1 MSNVRGLRQK
11 NFSRPLVPS
20 AEKLQA
26 SNSSQLEAIRGGL
39 LTYALEARLYRVI
52 LLVSDFD
59 HSDWLKLLGKVAHF
73 KCQICKEGPDL

>member
-39 LTYALEARLYRVI
+39 LTYDTDVTILVTEKFGGPKSGLQIYFWLYY
-52 LLVSDFD
+52 
-59 HSDWLKLLGKVAHF
+59 KKY
-73 KCQICKEGPDL
+73 

>member
-1 MSNVRGLRQK
+1 MSNVRRLRQK

-39 LTYALEARLYRVI
+39 LTYEWFMMEKSTFIELFVMQNFQPIAAVNFGNKPFNR
-52 LLVSDFD
+52 S
-59 HSDWLKLLGKVAHF
+59 
-73 KCQICKEGPDL
+73 ICNKSS

>member
-1 MSNVRGLRQK
+1 MSNVRRLRQK

-39 LTYALEARLYRVI
+39 LTYG
-52 LLVSDFD
+52 
-59 HSDWLKLLGKVAHF
+59 LKYY
-73 KCQICKEGPDL
+73 ICAIFTYFNDTKDIFN